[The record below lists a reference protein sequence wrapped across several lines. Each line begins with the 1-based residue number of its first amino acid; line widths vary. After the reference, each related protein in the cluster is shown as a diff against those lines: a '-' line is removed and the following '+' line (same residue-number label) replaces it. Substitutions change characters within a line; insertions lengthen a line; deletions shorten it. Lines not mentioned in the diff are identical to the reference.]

1 MEGDG
6 RIERV
11 EKFSGKLGSA
21 IALAA
26 EKFEGKYDK
35 SGEPYILHCLAVR
48 ENVKK
53 WNDPEL
59 EIAAVLHD
67 IIEDTNVTLYDLK
80 GLYGFSERVCNM
92 ISDVTFPK
100 CTTDEYLARIL
111 NVVCKSQDSIKLKMA
126 DLEHNSLILRLKGIA
141 DSDME
146 RIKKYHKAY
155 YILKA
160 HLDK

>member
-1 MEGDG
+1 MSDL
-6 RIERV
+6 
-11 EKFSGKLGSA
+11 SGKLGSA

-26 EKFEGKYDK
+26 EKFEGKSDK
-35 SGEPYILHCLAVR
+35 SGEPYILHCLAVM

-53 WNDPEL
+53 YDDIEL
-59 EIAAVLHD
+59 QIAAVLHD
-67 IIEDTNVTLYDLK
+67 IVEDTNVTIYDLK
-80 GLYGFSERVCNM
+80 NLYGFSKRVCDI

-126 DLEHNSLILRLKGIA
+126 DIEHNSLVLRLKGIA

-146 RIKKYHKAY
+146 RTKKYHTAY
-155 YILKA
+155 YILRA
-160 HLDK
+160 HLEKK